1 MMDWNGG
8 DWSGWTW
15 FAMTMCM
22 VVFVGLSAWI
32 VWLVARRPNDGAS
45 TTPSGATP
53 EEVLRQRF
61 AAGEIDATELEQRA
75 TVLRTHGKA
84 TAGSGHQ

>member
-15 FAMTMCM
+15 LAMTMCM
-22 VVFVGLSAWI
+22 VVFVGLAAWI
-32 VWLVARRPNDGAS
+32 VWLVARRPTEGAA
-45 TTPSGATP
+45 TPSSGPTP

-61 AAGEIDATELEQRA
+61 AAGEIDEAEFEQRLA
-75 TVLRTHGKA
+75 TLRTHRKQPVG
-84 TAGSGHQ
+84 TG